1 MNCRFCSNNNLLTKN
16 ESFAR
21 KNDFYPRNEN
31 ILKFSMPLLILFFVL
46 HYYFH
51 FIKIHARETDLRK
64 IALRMISQ
72 PSPQIE
78 CPHTLPLKKLIKCRS
93 IQLGKTQ
100 STISCFFPIY
110 MVKKKEMKRDKKIF
124 NVSSFD
130 DVKKIVKV
138 A

>member
-1 MNCRFCSNNNLLTKN
+1 MNYRFCSNNNLLTKN

-51 FIKIHARETDLRK
+51 FIKIHARKTDLLRK

-78 CPHTLPLKKLIKCRS
+78 CPIPSPLKNI
-93 IQLGKTQ
+93 
-100 STISCFFPIY
+100 
-110 MVKKKEMKRDKKIF
+110 
-124 NVSSFD
+124 
-130 DVKKIVKV
+130 
-138 A
+138 

>member
-1 MNCRFCSNNNLLTKN
+1 MCFLSLFLSLLDSSMKDYGMNCRFCSNNNLLTKN

-31 ILKFSMPLLILFFVL
+31 NSEILHAFIDPFFVL

-51 FIKIHARETDLRK
+51 FIKIHARKTDLLRK

-78 CPHTLPLKKLIKCRS
+78 CPIPSPLKNI
-93 IQLGKTQ
+93 
-100 STISCFFPIY
+100 
-110 MVKKKEMKRDKKIF
+110 
-124 NVSSFD
+124 
-130 DVKKIVKV
+130 
-138 A
+138 